1 MTGTW
6 SAASSLVVRRCGD
19 SARLRA
25 TWPWAAVRH
34 AVLWASTWL
43 ELAGG
48 LGRMTEDGGAV
59 LCLEPPRLR
68 DSARFAAVL
77 VATMVSAFALVVV
90 AAGIWPPLAVPPFVA
105 VVALVGRERWCAWRE
120 RGVRRRL
127 RAAKPA
133 GAWLLC
139 NFVADAARPGA
150 GRRLLEAV
158 CAEADGRGRTM
169 YLDTVVPRLVEYY
182 AGFGF
187 EERAAAAGQYAG
199 ERVTVYRLVRPPG

>member
-1 MTGTW
+1 MALG
-6 SAASSLVVRRCGD
+6 S
-19 SARLRA
+19 
-25 TWPWAAVRH
+25 VRH

-48 LGRMTEDGGAV
+48 LGRMAEDGSAV
-59 LCLEPPRLR
+59 LCLEPPRLG

-77 VATMVSAFALVVV
+77 VAITVGAFAVVVV

-139 NFVADAARPGA
+139 NFAADATRPGA

-158 CAEADGRGRTM
+158 CAEADGRGRAI
-169 YLDTVVPRLVEYY
+169 YLDTVVPHLVEYY

-187 EERAAAAGQYAG
+187 EERAAVAGQYAG
-199 ERVTVYRLVRPPG
+199 ERVTIYRLVRPPG

>member
-1 MTGTW
+1 M
-6 SAASSLVVRRCGD
+6 
-19 SARLRA
+19 
-25 TWPWAAVRH
+25 RH

-48 LGRMTEDGGAV
+48 LGRMAEDGSAV

-77 VATMVSAFALVVV
+77 VATMASAFAVVVV

-105 VVALVGRERWCAWRE
+105 VVALVVRERWCAWME

-127 RAAKPA
+127 LAAKPA
-133 GAWLLC
+133 GGWLLC

-169 YLDTVVPRLVEYY
+169 YLDTVAPRLVDYY
-182 AGFGF
+182 AEFGF
-187 EERAAAAGQYAG
+187 EERAVAAGQYAG
-199 ERVTVYRLVRPPG
+199 ERMTVYRLVRPPG

>member
-6 SAASSLVVRRCGD
+6 SAASSLVVRRCGN

-34 AVLWASTWL
+34 AVLWANTWL

-48 LGRMTEDGGAV
+48 LGRMSEDGSAV

-77 VATMVSAFALVVV
+77 VATMVGAFALVVV
-90 AAGIWPPLAVPPFVA
+90 IAGIWLPLAVPLFVA

-127 RAAKPA
+127 RATKPED
-133 GAWLLC
+133 AWLLS
-139 NFVADAARPGA
+139 NFWECQPGLA
-150 GRRLLEAV
+150 PPCSSDLAPPGRSGGTRRKRGAV
-158 CAEADGRGRTM
+158 RAVEPRSQGRMGRGC
-169 YLDTVVPRLVEYY
+169 
-182 AGFGF
+182 G
-187 EERAAAAGQYAG
+187 
-199 ERVTVYRLVRPPG
+199 